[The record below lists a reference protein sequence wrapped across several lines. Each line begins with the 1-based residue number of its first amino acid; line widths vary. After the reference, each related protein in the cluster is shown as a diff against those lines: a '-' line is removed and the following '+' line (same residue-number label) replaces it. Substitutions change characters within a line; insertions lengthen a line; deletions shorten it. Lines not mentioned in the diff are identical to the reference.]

1 MGIAARRASR
11 ASECSCAASRNS
23 WPTSETHIS
32 WIRTSLRSHPAAAIP
47 HNGSSSQPSAY
58 GATVLGYRQA
68 AAALGSAGKLPR
80 RKAVRKLGCGRVF
93 QRGSTACP
101 ILCQLPKKT
110 DSAESSG
117 VPLPRFFQYQNHPFC
132 RNRLQKTTDLL
143 RHRCRLLLVLGN
155 GTRWTRRLAVALLP
169 AVAWAPTAGAASKGA
184 PAIND
189 VGPLFSCVSSFAA
202 LRQCANHHSIESAPL
217 HENLTDSPNGISGEG
232 DRGERGVALAR
243 RARTPRRLPVPRT
256 TAPAEARP
264 F

>member
-1 MGIAARRASR
+1 VGECFREEARHAPSCASFQRKPIARRVRESR
-11 ASECSCAASRNS
+11 Y
-23 WPTSETHIS
+23 
-32 WIRTSLRSHPAAAIP
+32 L
-47 HNGSSSQPSAY
+47 GSSS
-58 GATVLGYRQA
+58 T
-68 AAALGSAGKLPR
+68 K
-80 RKAVRKLGCGRVF
+80 
-93 QRGSTACP
+93 
-101 ILCQLPKKT
+101 
-110 DSAESSG
+110 
-117 VPLPRFFQYQNHPFC
+117 NHPFC